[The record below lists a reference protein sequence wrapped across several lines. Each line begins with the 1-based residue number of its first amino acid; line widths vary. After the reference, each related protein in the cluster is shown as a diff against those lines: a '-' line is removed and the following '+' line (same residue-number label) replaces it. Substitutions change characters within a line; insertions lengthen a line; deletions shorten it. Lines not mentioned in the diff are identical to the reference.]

1 MRSEAG
7 SSALV
12 RQWVGERTVIS
23 DIGLT
28 LAFSLLIGL
37 LAHLVIPLPFT
48 PVPVTGQTFGV
59 LLTGAVLGSRLGTA
73 ALMAYI
79 VEGLAGLPVF
89 AAGTRGPATYGYLA
103 GFVVAAFIVG
113 WLCERGWDRDAPRI
127 VAAMLAGEVAI
138 YVFGLLW
145 LARFVPAPQ
154 LLALG
159 LFPFLLGDAVKL
171 VAAAIAAGGGR
182 RLARGG

>member
-1 MRSEAG
+1 VRSEAG

-12 RQWVGERTVIS
+12 RQWVAQRTVIS
-23 DIGLT
+23 DLGLV

-73 ALMAYI
+73 TLLAYI

-89 AAGTRGPATYGYLA
+89 AVGTRGPATYGYLA
-103 GFVVAAFIVG
+103 GFVVAAFVVG

-127 VAAMLAGEVAI
+127 VAAMIAGEVAI

-145 LARFVPAPQ
+145 LARFVPAPK

-159 LFPFLLGDAVKL
+159 FFPFLLGDSVKL

-182 RLARGG
+182 RLARRG

>member
-1 MRSEAG
+1 MRPEAG

-12 RQWVGERTVIS
+12 REWIGKRTVVG
-23 DIGLT
+23 DIGLV

-59 LLTGAVLGSRLGTA
+59 LLAGAVLGSRLGTA
-73 ALMAYI
+73 TLMAYI

-103 GFVVAAFIVG
+103 GFVVAAFIIG

-127 VAAMLAGEVAI
+127 LAAMVAGEVAI

-159 LFPFLLGDAVKL
+159 FFPFLLGDTVKL

>member
-12 RQWVGERTVIS
+12 RQWVEERTVIS
-23 DIGLT
+23 DIGLV
-28 LAFSLLIGL
+28 LAFSLFIGL

-48 PVPVTGQTFGV
+48 PVPVTAQTFGV

-73 ALMAYI
+73 TLLAYI

-103 GFVVAAFIVG
+103 GFVLAAFIVG

-127 VAAMLAGEVAI
+127 LAAMVAGEVAI

-145 LARFVPAPQ
+145 LARFVPTGQ

-159 LFPFLLGDAVKL
+159 FFPFLLGDAVKL

-182 RLARGG
+182 RLTRG

>member
-7 SSALV
+7 STALV
-12 RQWVGERTVIS
+12 RHWVGERSALS
-23 DIGLT
+23 DIGLV
-28 LAFSLLIGL
+28 LAFSLLTGL

-59 LLTGAVLGSRLGTA
+59 LLSGAVLGSRLGTA
-73 ALMAYI
+73 AMLAYI

-113 WLCERGWDRDAPRI
+113 WLCERGWDRDPPRLLT
-127 VAAMLAGEVAI
+127 AMIAGEVGI

-145 LARFVPAPQ
+145 LARFVPASK

-159 LFPFLLGDAVKL
+159 FFPFLLGDAVKL
-171 VAAAIAAGGGR
+171 VAAALAAGGGR

>member
-1 MRSEAG
+1 MRSGKG
-7 SSALV
+7 SRALV
-12 RQWVGERTVIS
+12 RHWVGQSSMTI
-23 DIGLT
+23 DIGLV

-73 ALMAYI
+73 TLLAYV
-79 VEGLAGLPVF
+79 VEGTAGLPVF
-89 AAGTRGPATYGYLA
+89 AAGTHGPATYGYLA
-103 GFVVAAFIVG
+103 GFVAAAFVVG
-113 WLCERGWDRDAPRI
+113 WLVEHGWDRNAPRLL
-127 VAAMLAGEVAI
+127 AAMVAGEVAI

-145 LARFVPAPQ
+145 LARFVPASKV
-154 LLALG
+154 LAFG

>member
-12 RQWVGERTVIS
+12 RQWVGERSVLS
-23 DIGLT
+23 DIGLV

-73 ALMAYI
+73 TLLAYI

-127 VAAMLAGEVAI
+127 VAAMVVGEVAI

-145 LARFVPAPQ
+145 LARFVPAPK

-159 LFPFLLGDAVKL
+159 FFPFLLGDAVKL
-171 VAAAIAAGGGR
+171 AAAALAAGGGR

>member
-1 MRSEAG
+1 MRVEAG

-12 RQWVGERTVIS
+12 RQWVGQRTVMG
-23 DIGLT
+23 DIGLV

-73 ALMAYI
+73 TLLAYI

-89 AAGTRGPATYGYLA
+89 AAGTRGPATYG
-103 GFVVAAFIVG
+103 FVVAAFIVG
-113 WLCERGWDRDAPRI
+113 WLCERGWDRDTPRI
-127 VAAMLAGEVAI
+127 VAAMIAGEAAI
-138 YVFGLLW
+138 YFFGLLW
-145 LARFVPAPQ
+145 LARFVPAPK

-159 LFPFLLGDAVKL
+159 FFPFLLGDAVKL
-171 VAAAIAAGGGR
+171 AAAALAAGGGR

>member
-1 MRSEAG
+1 MRSEAD
-7 SSALV
+7 SRALV
-12 RQWVGERTVIS
+12 PQWIGERTIRR
-23 DIGLT
+23 DIGLV

-73 ALMAYI
+73 TLLAYI
-79 VEGLAGLPVF
+79 VEGVAGLPVF
-89 AAGTRGPATYGYLA
+89 AAGTSGPATYGYLA
-103 GFVVAAFIVG
+103 GFVVAAFVVG

-127 VAAMLAGEVAI
+127 VAAMIAGEVAI
-138 YVFGLLW
+138 YFFGLLW
-145 LARFVPAPQ
+145 LARFVPASK

-159 LFPFLLGDAVKL
+159 LVPFLVGDAVKL